1 MAALPPL
8 LTGMMAEDA
17 AIIISEA
24 SAPGRGTSTAAER
37 TNGSSIEG
45 WTGVAADGDDIGAI
59 SWRKGLRSGSSLRRE
74 DFLPFI
80 IIIIIVV
87 ADVAVIV
94 VDIVEFLSRRSASD
108 RAAATAF
115 DEEEEEER
123 SILLRPPTAST

>member
-80 IIIIIVV
+80 IIIIIV

-123 SILLRPPTAST
+123 SMLLRPPTAST

>member
-37 TNGSSIEG
+37 TKGSSIEG

-80 IIIIIVV
+80 IIIIIV

>member
-80 IIIIIVV
+80 IIIIIV